1 MPTTDIIGYL
11 WYNRQA
17 LDIDGLPDV
26 LELVADLQRS
36 GLECIRVEDMK
47 VLGQRA
53 GTTVQLVRKE
63 RAEWDRLVHDT
74 ILRAAVEHTADMIH
88 EAGDEA

>member
-17 LDIDGLPDV
+17 LDLDGLPDV
-26 LELVADLQRS
+26 LDLVADLQRS
-36 GLECIRVEDMK
+36 GLECVRVEDLK
-47 VLGQRA
+47 VLGQLA

-63 RAEWDRLVHDT
+63 RDEWDLLVHDT
-74 ILRAAVEHTADMIH
+74 IVNAAVEHTASMFH

>member
-17 LDIDGLPDV
+17 LNLDGLPDV

-47 VLGQRA
+47 VLGQRT
-53 GTTVQLVRKE
+53 GTTVQLVRRE

-74 ILRAAVEHTADMIH
+74 IINASVEHTTSMFH
-88 EAGDEA
+88 EEGDGE

>member
-17 LDIDGLPDV
+17 LDLDGLPDV
-26 LELVADLQRS
+26 LDLVADLQRS

-47 VLGQRA
+47 VLGKLA

-63 RAEWDRLVHDT
+63 RDEWDRLVHDT
-74 ILRAAVEHTADMIH
+74 IINAAVEHTTNMFH
-88 EAGDEA
+88 EAGEGE